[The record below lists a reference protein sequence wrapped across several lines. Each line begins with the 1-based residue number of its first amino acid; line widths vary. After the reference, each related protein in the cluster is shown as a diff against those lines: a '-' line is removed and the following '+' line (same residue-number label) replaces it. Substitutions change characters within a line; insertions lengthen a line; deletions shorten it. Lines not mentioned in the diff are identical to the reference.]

1 MASYGVNDSRERAY
15 RNSRSSEYA
24 EVNEVLYEWYNL
36 TRSNNIYPGGA
47 QLTEKAKEIAV
58 RLEKHKFSGSNGWLH
73 KWKGR
78 YNI

>member
-1 MASYGVNDSRERAY
+1 MASYGANDSRERAY
-15 RNSRSSEYA
+15 RNSHSSEYA

-36 TRSNNIYPGGA
+36 TCSKNIYPGGG

-58 RLEKHKFSGSNGWLH
+58 RQGKHKFSGSNVWLH
-73 KWKGR
+73 KWKIR